1 MAKKKQ
7 KRKHKQIAAVS
18 FARPRSLV
26 QEDEADSGGRYR
38 GPEGT
43 VGVFARVS
51 VAAYDILIAATRGA
65 NEGRGVG
72 NGNRVTMGTVLE
84 RCIVQTLA
92 GPEQGVDD
100 AAG

>member
-1 MAKKKQ
+1 MAKRKQ
-7 KRKHKQIAAVS
+7 KRKHKQVADTDK
-18 FARPRSLV
+18 RSRLAF
-26 QEDEADSGGRYR
+26 EAMDAEAESPRYR

-51 VAAYDILIAATRGA
+51 VQAYDILIAATKAA
-65 NEGRGVG
+65 NAGRGLG

-92 GPEQGVDD
+92 GAGVDD
-100 AAG
+100 AG